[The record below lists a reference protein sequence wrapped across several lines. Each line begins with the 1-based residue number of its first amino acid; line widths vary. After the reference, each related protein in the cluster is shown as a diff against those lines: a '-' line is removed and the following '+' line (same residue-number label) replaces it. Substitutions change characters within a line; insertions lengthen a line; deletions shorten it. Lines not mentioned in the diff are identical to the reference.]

1 MQILAGIA
9 SLIVLVLAG
18 GWLGLQIKAERLPTP
33 PAGSPPKRLPMPDH
47 LPGPVLRFARA
58 VYGDDLP
65 DIQSAIVHG
74 RGRLAPFKLPLPA
87 RFRFYYD
94 AVGSSHYHD
103 IQVTWFNRP
112 FMRIHERNLEGHATL
127 DLGMMGRVDDQP
139 HTNRAAVQGY
149 WGEVLAWLPAIALTD
164 PRVRWEAIDDHS
176 ARLHLPGLEV
186 EEAFTI
192 TFDPETGLLDTLTAR
207 RYQSES
213 SPQRWLWR
221 NHARAWGA
229 VDGQRVLVVS
239 QTQWNEDKPW
249 ATWEIENIAL
259 NVDVSA
265 RFKQFGGDVS

>member
-1 MQILAGIA
+1 MQILAGIV
-9 SLIVLVLAG
+9 SLIALVLAG

-47 LPGPVLRFARA
+47 LPAPALRFARA

-65 DIQSAIVHG
+65 DIQSAIVQG

-112 FMRIHERNLEGHATL
+112 FIRIHARNLEGHATL
-127 DLGMMGRVDDQP
+127 DLGMMGRVDNQP

-207 RYQSES
+207 RYQSETN
-213 SPQRWLWR
+213 PQRWLWR
-221 NHARAWGA
+221 NHARAWGM
-229 VDGQRVLVVS
+229 VDGQRVPVVS

-249 ATWEIENIAL
+249 ATWEIEHIAL

-265 RFKQFGGDVS
+265 RFSQFGGDVS